1 MIKQTL
7 GSPTPGCPEFRMGA
21 ALPVPAGSKALG
33 AACQERALRALPPQL
48 RLLSLDLSSRAM
60 SRKEVMQEPKIPAA
74 AGTGLSGVGARL
86 RLVVPGGA

>member
-1 MIKQTL
+1 
-7 GSPTPGCPEFRMGA
+7 MGA
-21 ALPVPAGSKALG
+21 ALPVPAGSEAQG

-48 RLLSLDLSSRAM
+48 RLLSLDLSSRARG
-60 SRKEVMQEPKIPAA
+60 RKEVMQEPKIPAA